1 MTLAFRAPQEASEP
15 DVAGPPSS
23 QQRLPLGVVLAAMVT
38 SIALR
43 ARFVNT
49 PITSDEGGYLAVA
62 RAWAS
67 GSQLYT
73 DAWVD
78 RPQGLVVLFRVWDDL
93 TGGSGPALRVMA
105 MAFGCVAVVG
115 VAYTA
120 LAIAGPRAAGVA
132 AFLVAIASANAR
144 IEGFIANGELLAGGA
159 GAAAVAIACGYLF
172 RGHGRSWLFTGGVV
186 AGVAVSLKQS
196 GCDGLLAVLLCLAAG
211 GITRERTWREA
222 VDECGVFLA
231 GVASV
236 LALLFLHGLFVGLAA
251 WWYALVGYRLE
262 GINATSRADWH
273 RFGTTARLA
282 APTML
287 PLAALAVVGVVA
299 WGARSRRLKRANLLL
314 PAWICFAV
322 ITFLAGGLFHRH
334 YWVTLTFPFAAAAA
348 VAVAH
353 IRSRVVMTL
362 IACLAVVPSL
372 ISTMHVI
379 VLDRAAATM
388 LASDDPRLLIDE
400 RVADWYD
407 QHRTP
412 GSTLYV
418 MCASAALYA
427 EADAIPPYPYL
438 WEDGVLNGRKA
449 QSKLV
454 ELFAG
459 SNPPTV
465 VVEYQNAGTC
475 NPGGPVSSLLRNRY
489 TRERVGR
496 RARRLQP
503 PSRLAD
509 CGSRCEPF
517 SVVT

>member
-1 MTLAFRAPQEASEP
+1 VTVMLRAPHEARQP
-15 DVAGPPSS
+15 DVAVSPSS
-23 QQRLPLGVVLAAMVT
+23 NKRLPIGVVLAAMAT

-43 ARFVNT
+43 ARFINT

-67 GSQLYT
+67 GKRLYT

-105 MAFGCVAVVG
+105 MVFGCLAIVG

-120 LAIAGPRAAGVA
+120 LALAGPKAAGVA
-132 AFLVAIASANAR
+132 AFLVAVASANAR

-172 RGHGRSWLFTGGVV
+172 RGHGRSWLFASGVV
-186 AGVAVSLKQS
+186 AGIAVSLKQS

-211 GITRERTWREA
+211 AITGERTWREA
-222 VDECGVFLA
+222 TNECGVFLA

-236 LALLFLHGLFVGLAA
+236 LAVLFLHGIVVGLDA
-251 WWYALVGYRLE
+251 WWYALAGYRLE

-287 PLAALAVVGVVA
+287 PLAALAVAGVAA
-299 WGARSRRLKRANLLL
+299 WAARSRRITRANLLL
-314 PAWICFAV
+314 PAWVCFAV

-334 YWVTLTFPFAAAAA
+334 YWVTLTFPLGTAAA
-348 VAVAH
+348 VAVAR
-353 IRSRVVMTL
+353 ISNRVVVML
-362 IACLAVVPSL
+362 IACLVVIPSL

-379 VLDRAAATM
+379 VLNRGAAAL
-388 LASDDPRLLIDE
+388 LASDDPRSLTDE
-400 RVADWYD
+400 RVADWYE

-412 GSTLYV
+412 GSTLYA
-418 MCASAALYA
+418 MCASAAVYA
-427 EADAIPPYPYL
+427 DADAIPPYPYL
-438 WEDGVLNGRKA
+438 WEDGVLNGREA
-449 QSKLV
+449 QHKLV

-459 SNPPTV
+459 DNPPTF
-465 VVEYQNAGTC
+465 VVEFQSAGIC
-475 NPGGPVSSLLRNRY
+475 NPGGPVASLLRERY
-489 TRERVGR
+489 AHSATVDGLSILMLRHG
-496 RARRLQP
+496 A
-503 PSRLAD
+503 
-509 CGSRCEPF
+509 
-517 SVVT
+517 